1 MGVEIIGNAVIHNF
15 KEKLSDLDFVNGGHK
30 SYILGNID
38 IFLDKDKSRFQKA
51 KIAGKIWKVM
61 VFDALKACSK
71 NTRGFSELCNYIDS
85 YIEYEDYLFA
95 IDREYRDHMIHSI
108 WVMMVGIFLRGKYES
123 FCNFAYSRHFMEVGN
138 TTNRLQDKLVD
149 EIRKYEMPLWC
160 LVALTHDLGYPIE
173 KTKLANLMMADMI
186 NRFGFLKQ
194 TDFDYNFTV
203 VHQATIES
211 LLKILTS
218 MIFCDERKGKNLYR
232 VVNISGRDI
241 EYAKSFEKL
250 DHGIMSAY
258 LLQKYIDWISEEA
271 ISIVGAEEIGFIDE
285 KEVARIVVIWSLL
298 KSIAAHTSIYS
309 YTHRIEDMGCLLIIC
324 DELEEFSRYSREVE
338 THEWKEI
345 GVRTSLECNSELL
358 EMDYTFD
365 KDIKDEDVE
374 DFFKKKVK
382 TIYNHFEVDEEGIKK
397 LRIVCKD
404 ITKTKEITFIFEK
417 EFGNG
422 EIKIWRTIG
431 GKREEMRDFVRELV
445 GFGSCSAFN

>member
-1 MGVEIIGNAVIHNF
+1 MSVEIIGNAVIHNF
-15 KEKLSDLDFVNGGHK
+15 KEKLSDLDFVNGDNK

-38 IFLDKDKSRFQKA
+38 IFLDEDKSRFQKA
-51 KIAGKIWKVM
+51 KIAGEIWKVM

-108 WVMMVGIFLRGKYES
+108 WVMMVGIFLRDKYEL
-123 FCNFAYSRHFMEVGN
+123 FCNFDYSRNFLEIGN
-138 TTNRLQDKLVD
+138 DNKLLNKLVD

-173 KTKLANLMMADMI
+173 KTKLANLKMADMI
-186 NRFGFLKQ
+186 NKFGFLKQ
-194 TDFDYNFTV
+194 TAFDYNFTV
-203 VHQATIES
+203 VHQGIIES
-211 LLKILTS
+211 LLRILTS
-218 MIFCDERKGKNLYR
+218 VIFCDKRKGKNLYR
-232 VVNISGRDI
+232 VVNVLGRDI
-241 EYAKSFEKL
+241 EYAKSFENL

-258 LLQKYIDWISEEA
+258 LLQKYLDWICEEA
-271 ISIVGAEEIGFIDE
+271 ICIVGAEDLGFIDE
-285 KEVARIVVIWSLL
+285 KEVARTVVIWSLF
-298 KSIAAHTSIYS
+298 KSIAAHTSRYS
-309 YTHRIEDMGCLLIIC
+309 YSHRIEDMTCLLIIC
-324 DELEEFSRYSREVE
+324 DELEEFSRYSREAE
-338 THEWKEI
+338 ATEWKEI

-358 EMDYTFD
+358 EMDYMFD

-404 ITKTKEITFIFEK
+404 ITKTNEITFIFEK
-417 EFGNG
+417 EFPTG